1 MIRFLLATLRG
12 WNILRYIFMRVKWN
26 NGKWIFPNVNICNLA
41 ILDQRNN
48 KNPNV
53 RFLADNRASSLEET
67 AEKFIFF

>member
-1 MIRFLLATLRG
+1 
-12 WNILRYIFMRVKWN
+12 MRVKWN
-26 NGKWIFPNVNICNLA
+26 NGKWIFPNVDICNLA

-53 RFLADNRASSLEET
+53 RFLADNAASSLEET